1 MKNNTLAMLAIISLV
16 ISVGLV
22 ISYIDPAVCAG
33 SQIEDLSTCSNTA
46 NQHIWG
52 FLGFFLFGAIT
63 LVVGTIRN
71 RIQLRRERDE
81 QLIARYQK

>member
-33 SQIEDLSTCSNTA
+33 SQIEDLQTCTNNA
-46 NQHIWG
+46 NQHI
-52 FLGFFLFGAIT
+52 LGFFGFLSFGVIT
-63 LVVGTIRN
+63 LVGGTIRN
-71 RIQLRRERDE
+71 RIQLRRER
-81 QLIARYQK
+81 QN

>member
-22 ISYIDPAVCAG
+22 ISYIDPAVCMG
-33 SQIEDLSTCSNTA
+33 SQLETPESCSAAA

-63 LVVGTIRN
+63 LVGGTIRN
-71 RIQLRRERDE
+71 RIQLRNER
-81 QLIARYQK
+81 KN